1 MFGAQRVRGKPQR
14 KDSPDRRNGAWLGY
28 VLDHAHCP
36 VFLAAPPAI
45 PMEVDE
51 QESPAA
57 SKPGH

>member
-1 MFGAQRVRGKPQR
+1 
-14 KDSPDRRNGAWLGY
+14 

-51 QESPAA
+51 EEPAA
-57 SKPGH
+57 PTAKPGH